1 MNACIETRFHYIE
14 FKQNQYPL
22 FSKFFKSEN
31 QWLLFFLWLI
41 LLIKDNCNNGSNSTE
56 KEKHK
61 INKSYNINLIPI
73 PCFFSLFSCF
83 FSQQQTIPASWQN
96 IYISVTSMKKYC
108 FSKIPITFMSGNMKE
123 DSSPPSDFLIYS
135 WHLQCFFIHKRW
147 DILTLNL

>member
-56 KEKHK
+56 KEKQ
-61 INKSYNINLIPI
+61 NKQILQHQPDTN
-73 PCFFSLFSCF
+73 
-83 FSQQQTIPASWQN
+83 
-96 IYISVTSMKKYC
+96 SM
-108 FSKIPITFMSGNMKE
+108 
-123 DSSPPSDFLIYS
+123 FL
-135 WHLQCFFIHKRW
+135 QFV
-147 DILTLNL
+147 